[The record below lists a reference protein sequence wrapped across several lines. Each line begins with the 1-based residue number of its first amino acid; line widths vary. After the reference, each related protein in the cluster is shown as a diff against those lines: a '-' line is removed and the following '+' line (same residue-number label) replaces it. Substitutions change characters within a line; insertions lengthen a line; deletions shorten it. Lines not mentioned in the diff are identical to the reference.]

1 MVELLVPLGL
11 FGAMVLVVGQL
22 ARLASNISLNRTLR
36 EALRSH
42 PPSVAMLAERLDARQ
57 PWADALVG
65 WMFIAFAIG
74 LVLMGLFEPELEDRR
89 EILQAAI
96 VPLVVGVTVIF
107 YVRRVKRELVG
118 DGSSPTAAKPPAPVV
133 TASPVANS
141 PPRRPA
147 SRRKS

>member
-42 PPSVAMLAERLDARQ
+42 PPSVAALAERLDARQ
-57 PWADALVG
+57 PWADALAG

-74 LVLMGLFEPELEDRR
+74 LVLMGLFEEVDERR
-89 EILQAAI
+89 EIFRAAI
-96 VPLVVGVTVIF
+96 VPLVVGVTVIL
-107 YVRRVKRELVG
+107 YVRQVKRELVG